1 MWNRPAASWPFCC
14 RQLKTVWPC
23 SYCHGSASTAVISCN
38 VMTMQMGCWL
48 TPTAVLHLHTCVR
61 QQVWKIRMRVKLLV
75 VSSCQDTIANLTHL
89 INQTCIP
96 SCCRSTVTFTW
107 QMCWDCHDITQSC
120 LHFTKATKHHQEAC
134 CRGAQICS
142 TWHVRYEIVCSS
154 NSLSNISIKAT
165 RKC

>member
-1 MWNRPAASWPFCC
+1 MWNCPAASWPFCC

-96 SCCRSTVTFTW
+96 SCCRSTVWRSLGKCVGTVMISHKAAYTLPRPLSTIKKPIVELHRYAVHG
-107 QMCWDCHDITQSC
+107 MC
-120 LHFTKATKHHQEAC
+120 AM
-134 CRGAQICS
+134 R
-142 TWHVRYEIVCSS
+142 
-154 NSLSNISIKAT
+154 
-165 RKC
+165 